1 MEIEWGRLSAEALR
15 RQAELGALVILPVA
29 STEQHGPHLATF
41 VDTILSGEVAKRAA
55 RLMIERNQPV
65 VVAPTVWCGL
75 AEHHMPFGGTFTL
88 SFATYR
94 ALLRDLCSSI
104 LRDGFRRILM
114 LNGHGGNIAGLNV
127 IVGELTQ
134 ELNAP
139 IVATTYWTHA
149 EAAYKDILE
158 DQLSVHH
165 ACEAETSA
173 MMAVAPELVD
183 RARLQDAVGPVPT
196 KPGSVLNQPLNR
208 WRSFKEITASGVVGD
223 ARKATP
229 EKGEKL
235 LDAAARA
242 LADRLLAGEPWN

>member
-55 RLMIERNQPV
+55 RLMIAQNQPV

-88 SFATYR
+88 SFATYH
-94 ALLRDLCSSI
+94 ALLRDLCGSI
-104 LRDGFRRILM
+104 LRHGFRRILM
-114 LNGHGGNIAGLNV
+114 LNGHGGNVAGLNV
-127 IVGELTQ
+127 IVGELTR
-134 ELNAP
+134 ELDAP
-139 IVATTYWTHA
+139 IVVTTYWTHA
-149 EAAYKDILE
+149 EAAYKEILE

-183 RARLQDAVGPVPT
+183 RSRLTDAVGPVPT

-223 ARKATP
+223 ARKASP
-229 EKGEKL
+229 EKGERL
-235 LDAAARA
+235 LDASARA

>member
-55 RLMIERNQPV
+55 RLMIAQNQAV

-94 ALLRDLCSSI
+94 ALLRDLCGSI

-139 IVATTYWTHA
+139 IAATTYWTHA
-149 EAAYKDILE
+149 EDACKDILE

-183 RARLQDAVGPVPT
+183 VSRLADAVGPVPT

-223 ARKATP
+223 ARKASK
-229 EKGEKL
+229 EKGERL
-235 LDAAARA
+235 LDAAAKA
-242 LADRLLAGEPWN
+242 LADRLLAGEPWT